1 MEKSFYDILG
11 ITEEEKN
18 LNEKKFNDV
27 LKKKYRELSKKWHPD
42 KFATKSDKEKTEAE
56 EKFKEITEA
65 YNTLSDSEKRRQYDF
80 GNGGNDFDPFSNV
93 DPFSFFRNMHGGG
106 FNGPRIV
113 KGQNVQVEV
122 DVVLKEVYNGGKK
135 KIKYTTLNNCRH
147 CNGTGSE
154 NGVVESCPHCNGTGM
169 ITDRIQRGNMI
180 QMSSRPCPHCN
191 GTGKKISKPCTHC
204 NGQGMEVINNE
215 EIIDIPKGV
224 VTGQYIVLQSKGC
237 EAPKNS
243 ANQSINGDLVVI
255 FNVIDNGYEF
265 LREDDNLIKYADID
279 VFDGILGCDLKI
291 QCIDDSEITI
301 RVPELTEPNHTFTI
315 KSKGMPNV
323 NNNHVVGDMKVIIRY
338 KMPKTLSNKQR
349 ELLKKVK
356 DKC

>member
-1 MEKSFYDILG
+1 MEKTFYDILG
-11 ITEEEKN
+11 ITEDEKN
-18 LNEKKFNDV
+18 LDEKGFNDV

-42 KFATKSDKEKTEAE
+42 KFATKSDSEKKEAE

-65 YNTLSDSEKRRQYDF
+65 YNTLSDTEKRRQYDF
-80 GNGGNDFDPFSNV
+80 GDGGGDYDPFSHV

-113 KGQNVQVEV
+113 KGQNVQIGV

-135 KIKYTTLNNCRH
+135 KIKYTTLNYCRH

-180 QMSSRPCPHCN
+180 QMLSHPCPHCN
-191 GTGKKISKPCTHC
+191 GTGKKITTPCSHC
-204 NGQGMEVINNE
+204 NGQGMEVIDNE
-215 EIIDIPKGV
+215 ETIEIPKGV
-224 VTGQYIVLQSKGC
+224 VTGQYIVLQGKGC

-243 ANQSINGDLVVI
+243 GSQTINGDLVVA

-265 LREDDNLIKYADID
+265 LREGDNLIKYADID

-323 NNNHVVGDMKVIIRY
+323 NNNNVVGDMKVIIRY

>member
-1 MEKSFYDILG
+1 MEKTFYDILG
-11 ITEEEKN
+11 ITEDEKN
-18 LNEKKFNDV
+18 LDEKGFNDV
-27 LKKKYRELSKKWHPD
+27 LKSNYKRLARTWHPD
-42 KFATKSDKEKTEAE
+42 KFATKSDSEKKEAE

-65 YNTLSDSEKRRQYDF
+65 YNTLSDTEKRRQYDF
-80 GNGGNDFDPFSNV
+80 GDGGGNYDPFANM

-113 KGQNVQVEV
+113 KGQNVQVGV

-135 KIKYTTLNNCRH
+135 KIKYTTLNYCRH

-154 NGVVESCPHCNGTGM
+154 NGVVESCPHCNGTG
-169 ITDRIQRGNMI
+169 
-180 QMSSRPCPHCN
+180 
-191 GTGKKISKPCTHC
+191 KKITTPCSHC
-204 NGQGMEVINNE
+204 NGQGMEIIDNE
-215 EIIDIPKGV
+215 ETIEIPKGV
-224 VTGQYIVLQSKGC
+224 VTGQYIVLQGKGC

-243 ANQSINGDLVVI
+243 GSQTINGDLVVA

-265 LREDDNLIKYADID
+265 LRDDDNLIKYVDID

-323 NNNHVVGDMKVIIRY
+323 NNNHIVGDMKVIIRY